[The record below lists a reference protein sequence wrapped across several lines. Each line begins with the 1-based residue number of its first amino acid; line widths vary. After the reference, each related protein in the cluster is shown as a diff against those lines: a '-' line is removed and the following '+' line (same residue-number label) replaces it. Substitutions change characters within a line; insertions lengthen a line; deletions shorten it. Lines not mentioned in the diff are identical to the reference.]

1 MFSMQIGTDVI
12 EIDAS
17 RIAVYR
23 AWLFTLIAV
32 SGLIAGI
39 AVITHMGNS
48 IPRGIRTSFME
59 PKRF

>member
-1 MFSMQIGTDVI
+1 MQIGTDVI

-17 RIAVYR
+17 KISVDR
-23 AWLFTLIAV
+23 AWLFTLTAV

-39 AVITHMGNS
+39 AVITHMGSS
-48 IPRGIRTSFME
+48 IPRGIRMSFME